1 MCCCCESTPVPS
13 QPSWKHTHRSGVH
26 TTPGSHVWFMREA
39 KNDFKKKEKSSIAV
53 MHSLTFPWNSV
64 CVTSLLC
71 QSVCLSVC
79 RSVFLLLTCTS
90 RHSALC
96 FRLSMS
102 TLHSCVDLICDV
114 GFSLSP
120 ACLFFSFFFC
130 SPSFCIV
137 SLHIQQHN
145 RRRRRRRNVVK
156 ATNLQQGK
164 FINTF
169 LLISF
174 TPLFVL

>member
-1 MCCCCESTPVPS
+1 
-13 QPSWKHTHRSGVH
+13 
-26 TTPGSHVWFMREA
+26 
-39 KNDFKKKEKSSIAV
+39 

-120 ACLFFSFFFC
+120 ACLFFFFFALPPFASSAFTSSSITEEEEEEEMLSRPQTC
-130 SPSFCIV
+130 SKGNLLTPSFWLVLLPC
-137 SLHIQQHN
+137 SFCKLSSWFLN
-145 RRRRRRRNVVK
+145 N
-156 ATNLQQGK
+156 TQGTWGNCLVWGSK
-164 FINTF
+164 GI
-169 LLISF
+169 IRYRC
-174 TPLFVL
+174 